1 MNIIGQVKSYI
12 IEVKG
17 EMKKV
22 SWPTRKRA
30 IRDSAIVVG
39 VSLATAAFLGGVDYI
54 FAETINKLIIK

>member
-1 MNIIGQVKSYI
+1 MNIIEKTKSYI
-12 IEVKG
+12 IEVKR

-30 IRDSAIVVG
+30 IRDSTIVVG

-54 FAETINKLIIK
+54 LAETINKLIIK

>member
-1 MNIIGQVKSYI
+1 MNIIGQIKSYI

-54 FAETINKLIIK
+54 LAETINKLIIK